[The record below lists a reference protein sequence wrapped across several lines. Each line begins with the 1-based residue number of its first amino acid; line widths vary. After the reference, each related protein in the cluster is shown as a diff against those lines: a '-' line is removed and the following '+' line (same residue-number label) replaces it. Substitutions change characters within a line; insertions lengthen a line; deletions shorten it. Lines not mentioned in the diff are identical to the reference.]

1 MTHLDL
7 ARSTPMED
15 SIQSGTRHLTY
26 MAPTVEIAHI
36 YANFG
41 SSLGFVFIGDENINI
56 IEN

>member
-1 MTHLDL
+1 
-7 ARSTPMED
+7 
-15 SIQSGTRHLTY
+15 

-41 SSLGFVFIGDENINI
+41 SSLGFVFIGDESVDI